1 VVEEE
6 DRCVSPREIGTVE
19 ASADVDS
26 LRRQL
31 SDLRHSV
38 ADVLRSGGSDV
49 ERGDITEHQSA
60 AATLDRLLS
69 GLHADLQERTAKLE
83 HAIGALEQELSRRH
97 DAESAYRD
105 AERRYRWLYDN
116 NPSMYFTLTPDGT
129 VVSVNEFGA
138 SQLGYRPDELTGRS
152 VLTVFAAADHP
163 SVLKQVRQCAD
174 RVGTTFEWEMQKVRK
189 NGSRL
194 WVRERARAAVGPDGQ
209 PVILVVCED
218 ITVHRQATQLV
229 STLVR
234 ECALPIVSLDAEA
247 RVTSWNHAATR
258 LFGWSE
264 EEVLGKELPYVP
276 PGEEAQADALWVS
289 GTRSHIDGPI
299 ELRRRR
305 KDGSLLDLL
314 LWPVFV
320 HDETGQVSTAIGLYV
335 DQSDL
340 KRAEAARLN
349 SELRLRSFLDA
360 LDDVAFEID
369 KEGQFLNVWTR
380 NEDLL
385 LLPKPEIVGKR
396 LSDVYGEAESR
407 YYLSIVARVIE
418 TGRSESVEY
427 ALTIRGHIR
436 HFSAVLSR
444 IPAAGDQRAT
454 VACVVRETTR
464 QKAAEVALRDSTHAI
479 RDLQEATSTPGLTL
493 DQRIHTVLRLG
504 CRRFRLGFGV
514 LTRVNGAQ
522 LEITHVYGDDAV
534 LQPGMQLPLCES
546 YCGATLLQDQPLAI
560 AHAGACSWKTHPAYR
575 RLGLEAYL
583 GAKLTGRRADMGTIC
598 FLDARPSTRPFTE
611 ADTDFLL
618 LMARWL
624 SGELERREAEAAL
637 RLTQSAVDRA
647 ADFAFW
653 IDESARFHYVN
664 EAACQRLGYSREEL
678 LAMTVADVDPDYQA
692 ETWPDHWHELR
703 QAGRL
708 RFETRHRTK
717 SGELYPVEVVANHV
731 IVDGREYNFAFSR
744 DISDRKRAEAA
755 LRASELRLQRFVA
768 EAPIGLM
775 ILDNQRRVLTAN
787 KAFCELTGYAEQ
799 DLVGQTYALYTH
811 PEDLARNMALTD
823 GFYRGERSE
832 YSLEKR
838 YVKKSGD
845 VIWVSVKATSVEL
858 PNHPGPLLLAVV
870 QDITERRRSAEEREQ
885 FSQDLH
891 DNILQSLYAVGMQLE
906 ASKLTFGKA
915 PRKSRAYT
923 TQAIDH
929 LNRLVGE
936 VRQFI
941 ALLRQETSVS
951 LDFAQALRQLASSF
965 SPAGETAPELE
976 ITDAVIGLVTSE
988 QGEQLLNI
996 AREALSNS
1004 MRHAQATRRWIRLS
1018 RAPGAIRMQIC
1029 DDGIGFDPKAKR
1041 KPGHGLTNMAAR
1053 AKRIH
1058 ARFSLDSKPRQ
1069 GTCITI
1075 DLPMED
1081 S

>member
-1 VVEEE
+1 M
-6 DRCVSPREIGTVE
+6 SPREIGTVE
-19 ASADVDS
+19 ASADLDS

-38 ADVLRSGGSDV
+38 ADVLRSGGSDA
-49 ERGDITEHQSA
+49 ERDDITEHQSA

-83 HAIGALEQELSRRH
+83 HAIEALEQELSRRH

-218 ITVHRQATQLV
+218 ATAHRQATQLV

-234 ECALPIVSLDAEA
+234 ECALPIVSLDTEA

-289 GTRSHIDGPI
+289 GTRGHIDGPI

-320 HDETGQVSTAIGLYV
+320 HDEAGGVSTAIGLYV

-369 KEGQFLNVWTR
+369 EAGQFLNVWTR

-396 LSDVYGEAESR
+396 LSDVYGDVESR

-637 RLTQSAVDRA
+637 R
-647 ADFAFW
+647 
-653 IDESARFHYVN
+653 
-664 EAACQRLGYSREEL
+664 
-678 LAMTVADVDPDYQA
+678 
-692 ETWPDHWHELR
+692 
-703 QAGRL
+703 
-708 RFETRHRTK
+708 
-717 SGELYPVEVVANHV
+717 
-731 IVDGREYNFAFSR
+731 
-744 DISDRKRAEAA
+744 
-755 LRASELRLQRFVA
+755 ASELRLQRFVA

-870 QDITERRRSAEEREQ
+870 QDITERRLAAEEREQ

-976 ITDAVIGLVTSE
+976 IKDAVIGLVTSE